1 MLQDD
6 EEDDAVFSI
15 TIRSLIIPVVKIIFL
30 SVCCVCVSLL
40 LAVVVIAVYC
50 GEYREAHTA

>member
-1 MLQDD
+1 MTKKLML
-6 EEDDAVFSI
+6 FSALLFVAL
-15 TIRSLIIPVVKIIFL
+15 RLFFLVCVV
-30 SVCCVCVSLL
+30 CVCVSLL